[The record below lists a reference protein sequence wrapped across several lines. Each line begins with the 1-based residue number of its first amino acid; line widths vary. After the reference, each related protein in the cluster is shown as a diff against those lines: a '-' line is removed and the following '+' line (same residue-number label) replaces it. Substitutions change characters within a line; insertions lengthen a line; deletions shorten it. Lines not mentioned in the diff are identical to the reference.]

1 MPKLKIRPRPAKSR
15 PEVVTGS
22 FGLHYEEVVQ
32 RRPLLVVL
40 LAVGLV
46 FFAVIIPVAIY
57 HSFASGD
64 FFAAETESGTLSS
77 ASLVTKVSDATASG
91 GSYIAFKLPS
101 CPSGQQGTW
110 PNCTPI
116 PQTCPAGQQ
125 GTPPNCTTPPVA
137 ACTSIA
143 VPAYFYPP
151 SYWAQA
157 TSGTPAVK
165 ILILDPTTTGAGTS
179 KDPNYATVAANA
191 KAAGIHVLGYA
202 DSAYGARSM
211 SELKTEADH
220 YKSWYGVTD
229 MFIDE
234 ESPDAAD
241 LPYYQQIADYVHATN
256 GAIIMFNPGDIP
268 NEGYAKIA
276 DIVAVFENT
285 YTAWQSFK
293 PPAWFSKYPASRFYA
308 IVYNVPNAT
317 NMATVLDLAR
327 QRSMG
332 YTYATNDNLPNPWD
346 TLPPY
351 WQQEVDN
358 IKQACAGT

>member
-77 ASLVTKVSDATASG
+77 ASLVTKVTDATASG

-191 KAAGIHVLGYA
+191 KAVGIHVLGYA
-202 DSAYGARSM
+202 DSAYGARPM

-241 LPYYQQIADYVHATN
+241 LPYYVQSGGHSQRRLCQNCRHCCRFREYLHSLAVLQAAGVVQQISCQPVLCHSLQRTECNQYGNSAGF
-256 GAIIMFNPGDIP
+256 GAAAQYGLHLCN
-268 NEGYAKIA
+268 
-276 DIVAVFENT
+276 
-285 YTAWQSFK
+285 Q
-293 PPAWFSKYPASRFYA
+293 
-308 IVYNVPNAT
+308 
-317 NMATVLDLAR
+317 
-327 QRSMG
+327 
-332 YTYATNDNLPNPWD
+332 
-346 TLPPY
+346 
-351 WQQEVDN
+351 
-358 IKQACAGT
+358 